1 MSDLYAL
8 SALDQARLI
17 RTRAA
22 SAREMMQSFLE
33 RLDAVNGRINAVVE
47 VRADEALALADAA
60 DAAVGRGERLAAL
73 HGVPV
78 TIKVNADQAG
88 YATTNG
94 VVAYKDLI
102 APDDSGVVA
111 NLRASGAIPVGRS
124 NAPCYSYR
132 FFTDNALHGRTL
144 NPRNPAL
151 TPGGSSG
158 GASAALAAGIGALA
172 HGNDLGGSIRY
183 PAYATGVAGIRPSL
197 GRVPA
202 YNPLATA
209 ERPITLQLFSV
220 QGPLARH
227 IADLRAALVAMMS
240 GPQPDPWH
248 TPAPLAGAPVTRPIR
263 VALATLGAAP
273 PVEAALR
280 QAARWLTEAGYGVEE
295 VAPPHWDE
303 AAALWRS
310 LLMTDSLRFMQPLI
324 EANGDDAT
332 KASWAAWSANV
343 TAVDQD
349 AYAAGLARR
358 TAILRDWHRFFRT
371 HPLLLCPVSR
381 ETPFPIDLDLTAAG
395 QARILRAQETLYVFN
410 FLGLPGA
417 VVPTATVADNIP
429 LGVQLV
435 ADRFR
440 EDLCLDAAEVIEA
453 RAGVPAIVDPA

>member
-1 MSDLYAL
+1 MTELWRL

-22 SAREMMQSFLE
+22 SAREVMQSVLDRLE
-33 RLDAVNGRINAVVE
+33 AVNGRINAIVE
-47 VRADEALALADAA
+47 VRPDEALALADAA
-60 DAAVGRGERLAAL
+60 DAAVGRGEALAPL

-78 TIKVNADQAG
+78 TIKVNADQKG

-94 VVAYKDLI
+94 VVAYRDLI

-111 NLRASGAIPVGRS
+111 NLRAAGAIPVGRT

-144 NPRNPAL
+144 NPRNPTL

-158 GASAALAAGIGALA
+158 GASAALAAGIGAIA

-183 PAYATGVAGIRPSL
+183 PAYAAGVAGIRPSL

-248 TPAPLAGAPVTRPIR
+248 TPAPLDGAPVARPLR
-263 VALATLGAAP
+263 VGLATIGAAP
-273 PVEAALR
+273 PVAAALR
-280 QAARWLTEAGYGVEE
+280 QAGGWLADAGYVVEE
-295 VAPPHWDE
+295 VTPPHWDE
-303 AAALWRS
+303 AASLWRS

-324 EANGDDAT
+324 EANGDAAT

-343 TAVDQD
+343 TAADQE

-358 TAILRDWHRFFRT
+358 TAILRDWHRFFRR

-381 ETPFPIDLDLTAAG
+381 ETPFPIDLDLTVEG
-395 QARILRAQETLYVFN
+395 QARILRAQEPLYVFN

-417 VVPTATVADNIP
+417 VVPTATVADGIP

-453 RAGVPAIVDPA
+453 RAGVPAIAEPA